1 MGNVVLFLSGGKVRL
16 SEGSVTLDTVGFSN
30 VLRHDTLG
38 GKTSTGCSVNTL
50 QWMGAR
56 RTALKQV
63 LFMNNCDLCHEIGSG
78 I

>member
-1 MGNVVLFLSGGKVRL
+1 MRFPLGGKVRL

-50 QWMGAR
+50 QWMGAL

-63 LFMNNCDLCHEIGSG
+63 LFMNNCDLCHKIGSG